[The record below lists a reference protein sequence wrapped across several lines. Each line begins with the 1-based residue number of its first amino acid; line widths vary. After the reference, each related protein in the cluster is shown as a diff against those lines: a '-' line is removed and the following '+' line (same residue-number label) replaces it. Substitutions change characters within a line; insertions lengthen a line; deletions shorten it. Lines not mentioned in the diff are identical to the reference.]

1 MVSMLAQ
8 LTRRKDTTMAR
19 AVAPL
24 TIRPAVPADA
34 DALERLA
41 QPHSTPAPPAA
52 PAAADALERLA
63 QLDSS
68 RAPRGDVLVAEVGD
82 EMWAA
87 LSLDDSHAVAD
98 PLRPSADAVWVLA
111 ERSRQLHRARR
122 ARTARRPLRLARA

>member
-34 DALERLA
+34 DALARLP
-41 QPHSTPAPPAA
+41 Q
-52 PAAADALERLA
+52 LA
-63 QLDSS
+63 SS

-111 ERSRQLHRARR
+111 ERSRPLHRPPPP
-122 ARTARRPLRLARA
+122 RTAGG

>member
-8 LTRRKDTTMAR
+8 LTRRKDISAGR

-24 TIRPAVPADA
+24 TIRTATVAD
-34 DALERLA
+34 
-41 QPHSTPAPPAA
+41 
-52 PAAADALERLA
+52 ADALERLA

-87 LSLDDSHAVAD
+87 LSLDDSHAIAD
-98 PLRPSADAVWVLA
+98 PLRPSAEAVLILA
-111 ERSRQLHRARR
+111 ERSRQLRRARR

>member
-24 TIRPAVPADA
+24 TIRPAAPAD
-34 DALERLA
+34 
-41 QPHSTPAPPAA
+41 
-52 PAAADALERLA
+52 ADALERLA

-87 LSLDDSHAVAD
+87 LSLDNSHAIAD
-98 PLRPSADAVWVLA
+98 PLRPSAEAVLILA
-111 ERSRQLHRARR
+111 ERSRQLRRARR
-122 ARTARRPLRLARA
+122 PHRGRRSLRLARA